1 MLREIPTHLI
11 GGPWGRQDQPDPP
24 AAGAEAGGRAL
35 GGAGQRVRRDRPG
48 CRAAGH
54 GRRRRG
60 HRRGGGRVPLLRQW
74 RAVPGGARSLV
85 ASGTAGPAVHRT
97 LRVGTSA
104 GAVETAAG
112 SSLVRRPGPA
122 TPGSGAGCRRAGLR
136 PTAAGGTGT
145 GAGSGRHVAA
155 EQIRNA
161 RRDAALRC
169 ARAPAGPAVAL
180 ERARSPGIAR
190 SADQR
195 CREGSATTWAA
206 CRRRLLSWERCCLP
220 SDRCAPCAS
229 RTASSPSAG
238 GWRRRCVSIGPQWT
252 PG

>member
-11 GGPWGRQDQPDPP
+11 GGPWGRQDQPDPL

-35 GGAGQRVRRDRPG
+35 GGSGQRVRRDRPG

-161 RRDAALRC
+161 RRDAALRRAC
-169 ARAPAGPAVAL
+169 APAGPAVAL

-195 CREGSATTWAA
+195 CRG
-206 CRRRLLSWERCCLP
+206 R
-220 SDRCAPCAS
+220 
-229 RTASSPSAG
+229 
-238 GWRRRCVSIGPQWT
+238 
-252 PG
+252 